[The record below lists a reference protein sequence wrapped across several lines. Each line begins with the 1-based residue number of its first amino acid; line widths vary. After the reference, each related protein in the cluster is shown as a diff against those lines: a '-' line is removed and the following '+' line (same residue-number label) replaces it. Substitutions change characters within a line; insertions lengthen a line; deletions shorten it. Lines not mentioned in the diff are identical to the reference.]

1 MSELS
6 NLRRPLRI
14 GTRGSPLALWQA
26 RHVETLLRQ
35 AWPQLADDGAL
46 EIVEITTTGD
56 RVQNRLLSEIGG
68 KGLFSKEIEEAM
80 ADNRI
85 DLAVHS
91 MKDVETVLA
100 DGFVIAAVLE
110 RADPRDAW
118 ISASGHGLD
127 DMPTG
132 AKVGTAS
139 LRRRAQVL
147 ARRPDLEVVPFR
159 GNVGTRL
166 RKLAEGEADA
176 TLLAQAGLDRLG
188 MGDTATET
196 LAPSVMLPP
205 AAQGAVGVECRA
217 NDEVV
222 LQALAPLNHA
232 ETVVTTMAERAL
244 LAALDGSCR
253 TPIGAYA
260 TLDGTGGIH
269 IEGLLANDAG
279 TKSWRANRSGLV
291 SDAAALGAEIGAELR
306 REGDAQVF
314 E

>member
-1 MSELS
+1 M
-6 NLRRPLRI
+6 NQI
-14 GTRGSPLALWQA
+14 TIATRESALALWQA
-26 RHVETLLRQ
+26 NFIRDRLMEAHPGLEVNLL
-35 AWPQLADDGAL
+35 GM
-46 EIVEITTTGD
+46 TTKGD
-56 RVQNRLLSEIGG
+56 QWLSAPLKEIGG

-91 MKDVETVLA
+91 MKDVETILA

-110 RADPRDAW
+110 RADPRDSW
-118 ISASGHGLD
+118 ISSSGHGLD

-147 ARRPDLEVVPFR
+147 ARRPDLEIVPFR

-166 RKLAEGEADA
+166 RKLAEGQADA

-188 MGDTATET
+188 MSDTATEI
-196 LAPSVMLPP
+196 LAPSIMLPP

-217 NDEVV
+217 NDEIV

-232 ETVVTTMAERAL
+232 ETELTTMAERAL
-244 LAALDGSCR
+244 LGALDGSCR

-260 TLDGTGGIH
+260 TLNKTGGIH
-269 IEGLLANDAG
+269 IEGLLANDEG
-279 TKSWRANRSGLV
+279 TKSWRASRTGLV
-291 SDAAALGAEIGAELR
+291 ADAAALGAEIGAELR
-306 REGDAQVF
+306 LEGDAQVF

>member
-1 MSELS
+1 MTELT

-26 RHVETLLRQ
+26 RHVEAALRQ
-35 AWPQLADDGAL
+35 AWPELAEDGAL

-80 ADNRI
+80 ADHRI
-85 DLAVHS
+85 DMAVHS
-91 MKDVETVLA
+91 MKDVETSLA
-100 DGFVIAAVLE
+100 DGFQIAAVLE

-118 ISASGHGLD
+118 ISTSGHGLD

-132 AKVGTAS
+132 AKIGTAS

-166 RKLAEGEADA
+166 RKLAEGQADA

-188 MGDTATET
+188 MTDTATET
-196 LAPSVMLPP
+196 LSPSVMLPA
-205 AAQGAVGVECRA
+205 AAQGAVGVECRLDDA
-217 NDEVV
+217 VV
-222 LQALAPLNHA
+222 LQALEPLNHP
-232 ETVVTTMAERAL
+232 ETLVTVTAERAL
-244 LAALDGSCR
+244 LGALDGSCR
-253 TPIGAYA
+253 TPIGSYA
-260 TLDGTGGIH
+260 MLDGVGGIQ
-269 IEGLLANDAG
+269 IEGLLANDDG
-279 TKSWRANRSGLV
+279 GKTWRASRSGGV
-291 SDAAALGAEIGAELR
+291 ADAAALGAEIGAELR
-306 REGDAQVF
+306 LEGDAQVF